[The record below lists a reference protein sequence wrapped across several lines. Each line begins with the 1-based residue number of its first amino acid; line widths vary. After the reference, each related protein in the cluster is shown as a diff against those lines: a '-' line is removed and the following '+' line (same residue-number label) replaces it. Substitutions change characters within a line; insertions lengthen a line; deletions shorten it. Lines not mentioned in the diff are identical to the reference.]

1 MNFLVLNF
9 ALIAKSKEVANL
21 NKRASLMLL
30 SKEANT
36 KDVQLKSQ
44 LMMSFQ
50 DDDTTKGSEFIWPQ
64 FGYFGENTVDSTI
77 PKANF
82 PS

>member
-1 MNFLVLNF
+1 
-9 ALIAKSKEVANL
+9 
-21 NKRASLMLL
+21 MLL

-50 DDDTTKGSEFIWPQ
+50 DDEATKGSEFIWPQ
-64 FGYFGENTVDSTI
+64 HGFLENKMLI
-77 PKANF
+77 
-82 PS
+82 